1 MYNIDNETNETPM
14 SGADSFNYISG
25 GSIMNYNCNYTIN
38 FDSEKRMTVTF
49 TIRQTITRNFSAVK
63 NFFSV
68 WEKTPEGEVLSWDGE
83 TFPTMALAIKV
94 MKTKLLVQYG
104 ITEDRIAFSGIKI
117 S

>member
-1 MYNIDNETNETPM
+1 M
-14 SGADSFNYISG
+14 SGADSFNYILG